1 MGRHHEDRGNASGG
15 ARAKGDPY
23 VPYLARV
30 HQRLLRT
37 STRPGMEE
45 LDGTLV
51 FADVSGFTPLTE
63 RLAKRGKIG
72 AEELTDVLNE
82 IFGTL
87 LDRAMEFGGDLL
99 KFGGD
104 ALLLLFDGDG
114 HEARACAAALAMQG
128 ALRPFRS
135 LKTDGGT
142 VSLRMSVG
150 VNSGPI
156 LLILAGTTHQELLVA
171 GPTMSRLVE
180 LESGADAGEVL
191 VGESTAAAIERR
203 WLSQT
208 RKDGGTLLRRTVRV
222 VRPAD
227 AVVDGHPVA
236 TPQTHQERTTTM
248 AADGIPVGLRPH
260 LAVRREGGE
269 HRVAV
274 LTFLQFK
281 GVDALLADRGPDAV
295 LDLLHRLLTRVQE
308 ACARHGVHFL
318 ATDLDKD
325 GGKILLAAGAPTA
338 SEDDEDRT
346 LAAVLEVL
354 QGLSPG
360 LSVRAGVN
368 RGRAFAVDIGNDQRR
383 TYAVMGDPTNL
394 AARVMGKA
402 EPGGLLATDAVLQ
415 HTQVRYDLATLDP
428 FLVKGKSQPI
438 HAKQVR
444 RIVASRTRSATPV
457 AASPLLGRDHE
468 RNVLARVVRDA
479 RTGHGHVVELVGEA
493 GMGKSRLVEH
503 FLTEADGMTRFT
515 VEGAHYASS
524 SPYLALRGPLRRA
537 FTGVDADLGD
547 LLTLQTATA
556 TFAPHLEPFL
566 PLLGMLFGLELAET
580 DETAAVDP
588 TYRRST
594 LHKVAGELLRAA
606 LPEPTVVVVEDAQW
620 LDEASAELLSAVFAS
635 AEKAPW
641 AVCVSRR
648 SDRTVALPP
657 SATTLTLGPLD
668 DDAARELVARRDV
681 NLPPSVVTRLV
692 ERSGGSP
699 LFLQELVSS
708 VQRGQ
713 DVDALPDSVEASIA
727 SRIDALGVDERTLL
741 RHAAVLGGRFGV
753 GLLAEML
760 DAEEST
766 TRQVLRRLDTYVE
779 LREDDCRFR
788 HALVRECA
796 YESLPYRR
804 RRALHRKAGE
814 VLERVAGDVEEW
826 SDLLS
831 LHFSMAGDEDRTW
844 RFSRIAGD
852 RARRAFAPVEAAVFY
867 QRASDVGRRLPR
879 VTREELGHVL
889 QTLGDCYRYSGNY
902 AEATA
907 AYGQARRTVED
918 RLEVADLHR
927 KEGMVRERTGRF
939 ADALRWY
946 TKGQRLL
953 EAIVS
958 EEVASDDAE
967 RAAWIK
973 GQLLVSAGAAR
984 LRQGRYLD
992 CIPLL
997 EAASTIAERV
1007 GDRETLA
1014 HAYDLL
1020 DWAHTDLGNEERHR
1034 YRDLALP
1041 IYEELGNLQ
1050 RQGVVASNLGIDAYF
1065 EGRWNDAVAW
1075 YERGRAASERAGDV
1089 VQMATAMNNLG
1100 EVASD
1105 RGDLDAA
1112 RRHFEEARRIWR
1124 SAPFPIG
1131 VALATSNLGRVAV
1144 RSGEL
1149 VVAQDLLDH
1158 ARDQF
1163 RHIGAEGY
1171 VLETDVRELERRVT
1185 AGDADAAVELAE
1197 DLRRRASRAGGLPL
1211 QLLPTD
1217 RNVAY
1222 ALAQRGQRDEA
1233 LAVLKQVVE
1242 QAKAL
1247 DCTFELALTYEALA
1261 RVAAADGRE
1270 EADGYALAA
1279 AECFAEL
1286 GVVRTPEVPLE
1297 RSTLLV

>member
-1 MGRHHEDRGNASGG
+1 MRADASGE
-15 ARAKGDPY
+15 ARAVGDPY
-23 VPYLARV
+23 LPYLALI
-30 HQRLLRT
+30 HQRLLHT
-37 STRPGMEE
+37 SARPGLQE

-63 RLAKRGKIG
+63 RLARRGKIG

-87 LDRAMEFGGDLL
+87 LDRATEFGGDLL

-135 LKTDGGT
+135 LKTAGGT

-156 LLILAGTTHQELLVA
+156 LLLLAGTTHQELLVA

-180 LESGADAGEVL
+180 LESAADAGEVL
-191 VGESTAAAIERR
+191 VGASTASAIDRR
-203 WLSQT
+203 WLSAT

-222 VRPAD
+222 IAPAEFLGD
-227 AVVDGHPVA
+227 RQPVP
-236 TPQTHQERTTTM
+236 TPPTVPT
-248 AADGIPVGLRPH
+248 ALDGIPVGLRPH

-281 GVDALLADRGPDAV
+281 GVDALLADRGTDTV
-295 LDLLHRLLTRVQE
+295 LALLHQLLTRVQE
-308 ACARHGVHFL
+308 ACERNGVHFL

-338 SEDDEDRT
+338 SENDVDRSLT
-346 LAAVLEVL
+346 AVLEVL
-354 QGLSPG
+354 DGLPPG
-360 LSVRAGVN
+360 LTVRAGVN
-368 RGRAFAVDIGNDQRR
+368 RGRAFAVDIGNDRRR
-383 TYAVMGDPTNL
+383 TYAVMGDATNL

-402 EPGGLLATDAVLQ
+402 EAGGLLATDAVLQ
-415 HTQVRYDLATLDP
+415 HAQVRYDLVALEP
-428 FLVKGKSQPI
+428 FLVKGKSEPI
-438 HAKQVR
+438 HAKGVR
-444 RIVASRTRSATPV
+444 RIVARRPRSGRPP

-468 RNVLARVVRDA
+468 CRVLARALRDA
-479 RTGHGHVVELVGEA
+479 RQGQGRIVELVGDP
-493 GMGKSRLVEH
+493 GMGASRLVEH
-503 FLTEADGMTRFT
+503 LLSEARGMITFT
-515 VEGAHYASS
+515 VEGAYYASS

-537 FTGVDADLGD
+537 FTGLDADLGD
-547 LLTLQTATA
+547 LVTLQMATT
-556 TFAPHLEPFL
+556 TFAPHLGPFL
-566 PLLGMLFGLELAET
+566 PLLGMLFGLELPET
-580 DETAAVDP
+580 DETAAIDP
-588 TYRRST
+588 TYRRTT

-606 LPEPTVVVVEDAQW
+606 LPEPTVVIVEDAHW
-620 LDEASAELLSAVFAS
+620 LDEASAQLLSAVLS
-635 AEKAPW
+635 TAEEVPW

-648 SDRTVALPP
+648 TGDRPLQLPP

-668 DDAARELVARRDV
+668 DDAARELVAQRNVD
-681 NLPPSVVTRLV
+681 LPPSVVTRLV

-708 VQRGQ
+708 LQRGQ

-727 SRIDALGVDERTLL
+727 SRIDALEVDERNLL

-753 GLLAEML
+753 GLLADML
-760 DAEEST
+760 DADASA
-766 TRQVLRRLDTYVE
+766 TRAALRRLDTYVE
-779 LREDDCRFR
+779 LREDEGRFR
-788 HALVRECA
+788 HSLVRECA

-814 VLERVAGDVEEW
+814 LLECVAGEMEEW

-831 LHFSMAGDEDRTW
+831 LHFAMAGDDERTW
-844 RFSRIAGD
+844 RYSRIAGD

-867 QRASDVGRRLPR
+867 RRASDVGRRLPSIPSA
-879 VTREELGHVL
+879 EMGHVL
-889 QTLGDCYRYSGNY
+889 ETLGDCYRYSGNY
-902 AEATA
+902 VEATT

-918 RLEVADLHR
+918 RIRVADLHR

-946 TKGQRLL
+946 TRGQRLL
-953 EAIVS
+953 ETIVS
-958 EEVASDDAE
+958 EEAASEAAE
-967 RAAWIK
+967 RAAWVEA
-973 GQLLVSAGAAR
+973 QLLVSAGAAR

-997 EAASTIAERV
+997 EEASTIAERV

-1065 EGRWNDAVAW
+1065 EGRWDDAVAW
-1075 YERGRAASERAGDV
+1075 YERGWAASERAGDV

-1105 RGDLDAA
+1105 RGDLEAA
-1112 RRHFEEARRIWR
+1112 RRHFEAARRIWR

-1144 RSGEL
+1144 RSGDL
-1149 VVAQDLLDH
+1149 LAARDLLDE
-1158 ARDQF
+1158 ARHQF
-1163 RHIGAEGY
+1163 RYIGADGY
-1171 VLETDVRELERRVT
+1171 VIETDVRELERRVT
-1185 AGDADAAVELAE
+1185 GGEADAAIDLAE
-1197 DLRRRASRAGGLPL
+1197 DIRRRASRAGGLPL

-1217 RNVAY
+1217 RAFAY
-1222 ALAQRGQRDEA
+1222 ALAQRGERDDA
-1233 LAVLKQVVE
+1233 MAVLEQVAE
-1242 QAKAL
+1242 QATAL
-1247 DCTFELALTYEALA
+1247 ECTFELALTYEALA
-1261 RVAAADGRE
+1261 RVAAAGGRG
-1270 EADGYALAA
+1270 EADGYALTA
-1279 AECFAEL
+1279 AERFAEL

-1297 RSTLLV
+1297 RSVLLV